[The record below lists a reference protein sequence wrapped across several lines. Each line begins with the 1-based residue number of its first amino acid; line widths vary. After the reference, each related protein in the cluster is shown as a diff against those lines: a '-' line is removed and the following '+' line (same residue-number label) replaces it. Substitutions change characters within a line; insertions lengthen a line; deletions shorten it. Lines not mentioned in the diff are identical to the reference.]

1 MSTKIEKV
9 HVDGDGYVKG
19 TLRIYGDVETKS
31 EKIYMEADTGRIA
44 SYSRW
49 GFEDMAKTRR
59 EELLKEKFIEV
70 VTDGDGN
77 WAVEG
82 TYAAGEATFL
92 RAYYHFPTQDER
104 LAEIQERLRG
114 FSNEW

>member
-1 MSTKIEKV
+1 MQIGRVFVDST
-9 HVDGDGYVKG
+9 GYVKG
-19 TLRIYGDVETKS
+19 DLQFYGDRTAS
-31 EKIYMEADTGRIA
+31 EDLYLDTDTGRIA
-44 SYSRW
+44 PYSAW
-49 GFEDMAKTRR
+49 QYWDDDLGYINPVDTH
-59 EELLKEKFIEV
+59 KERFLEV

-82 TYAAGEATFL
+82 TYAAGEAEFL

-104 LAEIQERLRG
+104 LAAIQERLRG